1 VSRFSISLAGPAD
14 DAGLRA
20 RMAADW
26 MNGEV
31 AVSFRREP
39 SYFAGCRLQGHAT
52 QVVKCT
58 DAITGELIG
67 MGSRSTA
74 AAYVD
79 GEARR
84 IGYLADLRL
93 AREYRRG
100 TLLARGYGFFRTLH
114 EADPVPLYTTVIYE
128 GNRDASDA
136 LVGGRARL
144 PLYRDWG
151 RILTPAIRLDFPARG
166 VRERGLRIV
175 RGARRR
181 LAEIVDFLNSELR
194 QKQFAP
200 VYREED
206 FADGRFRDL
215 LPEDFFLAERHGRIV
230 GTVATWDQSS
240 IRQTHVERYSGA
252 RAWLRPM
259 YNALARM
266 TPLKP
271 LPKPGA
277 RIPYVYLACLATEG
291 NDVPVLRCLLRAA
304 HDWLRRGP
312 WQFAIAGLHETDPLA
327 GVLEEFHAIPAAGRL
342 FVVHWPDQPVTAQ
355 GPDCRVPYLEA
366 GCL

>member
-1 VSRFSISLAGPAD
+1 MSRFSISLAGSAD
-14 DAGLRA
+14 DASLRA

-26 MNGEV
+26 MTGEV

-58 DAITGELIG
+58 DAITGDLIA

-84 IGYLADLRL
+84 IGYLADLRI

-128 GNRDASDA
+128 GNRDAADA

-151 RILTPAIRLDFPARG
+151 RILTPAIRLDFPVRSARG
-166 VRERGLRIV
+166 RELGIV
-175 RGARRR
+175 RGTRAR
-181 LAEIVDFLNSELR
+181 LSEIVGFLNSELR

-206 FADGRFRDL
+206 FAEGRFRGL
-215 LPEDFFLAERHGRIV
+215 APEDFFLAERHGRIV
-230 GTVATWDQSS
+230 GTVAAWDQSS

-252 RAWLRPM
+252 RAWLRPV

-291 NDVPVLRCLLRAA
+291 NDVPILRCLLRAA
-304 HDWLRRGP
+304 HDVLRRGR

-327 GVLEEFHAIPAAGRL
+327 GVLEEFHAIPAAGRV
-342 FVVHWPDQPVTAQ
+342 FVVHWPDEPVMVQ
-355 GPDCRVPYLEA
+355 GPDRRIPYLEA